1 MHINSV
7 HNKLTKNLLLRF
19 YFNSILR
26 FYFIVYVKGFW
37 QAKFLL
43 IKTVTQHN
51 NKK

>member
-7 HNKLTKNLLLRF
+7 HNKLTKNLL
-19 YFNSILR
+19 LR